1 LSGATDCADENPLVT
16 SCVRAILDL
25 EGHIGIK
32 YYTKDQLDGHCNDV
46 NTTFACLKE
55 HSCEE
60 AQSTIIKTRYAGIQH
75 GFKYLCTRGR
85 EEYLKEGDCF
95 SSNNIRNE
103 LNECERTN
111 QEETRKL
118 GQSGPSNYAAKCIL
132 DNAWVDC
139 INDAVE
145 AEKDKCDE
153 DASEVA
159 KFFAIRSLEPIA
171 EVHGCTLAEIDD
183 DDTDEHKKD
192 DGANYAQ
199 LSAALACASL
209 LLSLAL

>member
-1 LSGATDCADENPLVT
+1 VT
-16 SCVRAILDL
+16 SCVAPILDL

-32 YYTKDQLDGHCNDV
+32 YYTKDQLDGHCSDV
-46 NTTFACLKE
+46 NTTFTCLKDA
-55 HSCEE
+55 HCEE
-60 AQSTIIKTRYAGIQH
+60 AQSTTIKTRFAGIQH
-75 GFKYLCTRGR
+75 GFKYLCVKGR
-85 EEYLKEGDCF
+85 EEYLSEGDCW
-95 SSNNIRNE
+95 SSTNIHNE
-103 LNECERTN
+103 LSECERKN

-118 GQSGPSNYAAKCIL
+118 GTSGPSNYAAKCAL
-132 DNAWVDC
+132 DNKWVDC

-145 AEKDKCDE
+145 AATECDE
-153 DASEVA
+153 AASEVA